1 MRTLRRFFTRLLNS
15 ASGRAQ
21 EERLREEI
29 AEHIALQTEENLR
42 AGLSP
47 IEARR
52 QAMLKFGGV
61 EPMKQDFRAERGLPF
76 ADNLLRDVRFSLRVL
91 RKSPGFTLVAV
102 LTLAL
107 GIGANATVFSVMNA
121 LILRPLNVPEAESLY
136 QVFRGKD
143 KAGNQ
148 SFPDYLDLRDR
159 NRTFDDLVGYGAT
172 VAGLDTGDNPSS
184 AWVVMVSGNY
194 FDGLR
199 LHPYL
204 GRLFHPSDE
213 HGANSAPYIV
223 LTYAYWHTHFQ
234 DDPGVVGR
242 VVQVNRRPF
251 TIVGVAPPDFHG
263 TLVFFSPDFFVP
275 LVNQEQLEGAN
286 QLDDRGKRW
295 MFSVMG
301 HLKPGV
307 TPAQAIAD
315 LNSIGAVLE
324 KNYPREDTDMNF
336 TLARPSLYGDR
347 LGAPMKAF
355 FTGLMLLVGL
365 ILLAACTNL
374 GSLFAARAA
383 DRSREVALR
392 LALGAGRFRILRQ
405 LFTEAILIA
414 LMGGVL
420 GVSGSLVLLRA
431 LSAWQPF
438 TKYPI
443 HLQVNPDA
451 NVFGVAVLLALASGL
466 LFGAVPVRQVL
477 RTDPYEIVKSGSLGR
492 VGRRLTARDL
502 LLGAQIAIC
511 AVLVTSSMVA
521 VRGLLRSMHSNFGF
535 DPRNAILADTDLRMA
550 GYRDDQMPAM
560 QKRMLDAVKALPGV
574 ESVGLVNPAPLYA
587 GSVSDLV
594 FTDQTADLRPANA
607 AAEVFLYKIS
617 PEYLHA
623 AGTTLLSGRSF
634 TWHDDKD
641 APRVAVVNAEF
652 AHKIFGSVS
661 AALGGYFKRDDG
673 TRIQVVG
680 IAEQG
685 KYHSLTEDPQPALFL
700 PILQSPSSETWMVVR
715 SSAPRSSEMSSNG
728 MNSSNDAQ
736 QLAPAIRNTL
746 RDLDLFLLVYL
757 QTWTKEMDHPLF
769 AARMATLSLGVLGAM
784 GAMLS
789 ITGIFGMAA
798 YSISKRLK
806 ELGIRM
812 ALGAQRKEVLQ
823 AALGRAFKLL
833 AFGSA
838 AGLLLGILASRVL
851 ASIVYQATP
860 RDPLVLAGVVL
871 AMALLGLLATWIPAH
886 RALSLDPVKLLRD
899 D

>member
-1 MRTLRRFFTRLLNS
+1 MKSLRRLLTRLFNS
-15 ASGRAQ
+15 AARREQ

-29 AEHIALQTEENLR
+29 EEHLALQTTENLR

-61 EPMKQDFRAERGLPF
+61 EAIKEDYRAERGLVLVE
-76 ADNLLRDVRFSLRVL
+76 NLLRDVRFALRLL
-91 RKSPGFTLVAV
+91 RKSPGFTAVAV
-102 LTLAL
+102 LTMAL

-121 LILRPLNVPEAESLY
+121 LILRPLNVPEAERLY
-136 QVFRGKD
+136 QLFRGKD

-159 NRTFDDLVGYGAT
+159 NRSFDDLVGYGAT
-172 VAGLDTGDNPSS
+172 VAGLDTGANPSS
-184 AWVVMVSGNY
+184 AWVLLVSGNY

-199 LHPYL
+199 LQPYL

-223 LTYAYWHTHFQ
+223 LTHTYWHTQFH
-234 DDPGVVGR
+234 DDPGVVGH
-242 VVQVNRRPF
+242 VVQVNRHPF
-251 TIVGVAPPDFHG
+251 TIVGVAPAEFHG

-275 LVNQEQLEGAN
+275 IVNQEQLEGEN
-286 QLDDRGKRW
+286 DLNERGKRW

-301 HLKPGV
+301 HLKAGV

-324 KNYPREDTDMNF
+324 KNYPRDDNDMSF
-336 TLARPSLYGDR
+336 TLARPSLYGDY
-347 LGAPMKAF
+347 LGPPIRAF
-355 FTGLMLLVGL
+355 LTGLMLLAGL

-392 LALGAGRFRILRQ
+392 LALGSSRGRILRQ
-405 LFTEAILIA
+405 LFTEATIISVI
-414 LMGGVL
+414 GGVV
-420 GVSGSLVLLRA
+420 GIGGSVVLLGA
-431 LSAWQPF
+431 LSRWQPF
-438 TKYPI
+438 SRFPI
-443 HLQVNPDA
+443 HLPVNPDA
-451 NVFGVAVLLALASGL
+451 NVYGVALLLALASGFF
-466 LFGAVPVRQVL
+466 FGAVPVRQIL
-477 RTDPYEIVKSGSLGR
+477 RTNPYEVIKAGSTGGA
-492 VGRRLTARDL
+492 GRRMAVREL
-502 LLGAQIAIC
+502 LLVAQIAIC
-511 AVLVTSSMVA
+511 AVLVTSSLVA
-521 VRGLLRSMHSNFGF
+521 LHGLARSLHSNFGF
-535 DPRNAILADTDLRMA
+535 EPQNAILADTDLSMA
-550 GYRDDQMPAM
+550 GYRGDQIPAM
-560 QKRMLDAVKALPGV
+560 QRRMLDAVERIPGV

-594 FTDQTADLRPANA
+594 FTDKTAVLRPTNA
-607 AAEVFLYKIS
+607 AAQVFLYKIS
-617 PEYLHA
+617 PEYFHA
-623 AGTTLLSGRSF
+623 AGTALLSGRSF
-634 TWHDDKD
+634 TRHDDKD

-652 AHKIFGSVS
+652 ARKVFGSVTG
-661 AALGGYFKRDDG
+661 AMGGYFKRGDG
-673 TRIQVVG
+673 TRIEVVG

-700 PILQSPSSETWMVVR
+700 PFLQSPSSQMWMVVR
-715 SSAPRSSEMSSNG
+715 SNRDSE
-728 MNSSNDAQ
+728 

-746 RDLDLFLLVYL
+746 RNLDTGLPVNI
-757 QTWTKEMDHPLF
+757 QPWTKEMDHPLF
-769 AARMATLSLGVLGAM
+769 ASRMATMALGVMGIM

-789 ITGIFGMAA
+789 ITGVFGMAA
-798 YSISKRLK
+798 YSVSKRLK

-823 AALGRAFKLL
+823 TALGRAIKLL

-838 AGLLLGILASRVL
+838 AGLLLGIMASRVL

-860 RDPLVLAGVVL
+860 RDPLVLAGVVF
-871 AMALLGLLATWIPAH
+871 AMSLLGLLATWIPAQ
-886 RALSLDPVKLLRD
+886 RALSIDPVILLRED
-899 D
+899 